1 MRRCE
6 GTPEFPDQLAAE
18 WRGRQAW
25 VLSQQLR
32 VAAVPA
38 PTGQE
43 QQRAELMR
51 ELLRAALPQRDAGVV
66 THDAAGNV
74 VLSIAPTVPAAAR
87 AASLVCMAHLDTVFD
102 AAVSHDPEVEGS
114 VVRCPGIG
122 DNGRGL
128 AALLVLAHTFSQSAV
143 RARLVRPLHLVA
155 TVGEEGEGNLRGAR
169 AWFDAAESAG
179 ARPAMA
185 LAIDGPGDE
194 SIVHHGVGSSRL
206 RVVLR
211 GAGGHS
217 WLHAGAPNPLVAL
230 SRLVARAEALSEPL
244 TRRVVVTAAR
254 MQGGEGLT
262 SVPRE
267 AWADFDVRS
276 TDASRLAATRRALV
290 QLAHGVAQEASDA
303 GVHSATTRGLD
314 VQIVALGER
323 PAGALDVAHPLVQ
336 RAVQI
341 TESLGRVPRSGM
353 ASTDAN
359 VPLARGIPAIALGA
373 GGRGGGAHTRE
384 EWYDDHDASVGLER
398 VLRVVWDEVTA
409 QLHDRPSI
417 THTTGY
423 RSSSL

>member
-1 MRRCE
+1 MWRE
-6 GTPEFPDQLAAE
+6 AQLSAFPDALAAQ
-18 WRGRQAW
+18 WRGQQAW
-25 VLSQQLR
+25 VLAQQLR

-43 QQRAELMR
+43 QQRALLMR
-51 ELLRAALPQRDAGVV
+51 DLLSQAVQSSLPISMDS
-66 THDAAGNV
+66 AGNV
-74 VLSIAPTVPAAAR
+74 VLRIDPTQRTAQREPA
-87 AASLVCMAHLDTVFD
+87 LVCMAHLDTVFD
-102 AAVSHDPEVEGS
+102 AAVSHDPDVDGS
-114 VVRCPGIG
+114 LVRCPGIG

-128 AALLVLAHTFSQSAV
+128 AALLVLAHSFASPDL
-143 RARLVRPLHLVA
+143 RARLSRPLCLVA

-179 ARPAMA
+179 ERPALA
-185 LAIDGPGDE
+185 IAIDGPGDE

-206 RVVLR
+206 RVALR

-230 SRLVARAEALSEPL
+230 SRLVARAESLSEPL

-267 AWADFDVRS
+267 AWVDFDVRS
-276 TDASRLAATRRALV
+276 TDAGLLAATRRRLV
-290 QLAHGVAQEASDA
+290 QLAHAAAQEASEA
-303 GVHSATTRGLD
+303 GVHGDSARGLD

-323 PAGALDVAHPLVQ
+323 PAGALDQAHELVQ
-336 RAVQI
+336 RAARI
-341 TESLGRVPRSGM
+341 TEALGRTPRSGM

-359 VPLARGIPAIALGA
+359 VPLSRGIPAIAIGA

-384 EWYDDHDASVGLER
+384 EWYDDQNAAIGLER
-398 VLRVVWDEVTA
+398 VLRVVWESVTVSPA
-409 QLHDRPSI
+409 ASN
-417 THTTGY
+417 
-423 RSSSL
+423 